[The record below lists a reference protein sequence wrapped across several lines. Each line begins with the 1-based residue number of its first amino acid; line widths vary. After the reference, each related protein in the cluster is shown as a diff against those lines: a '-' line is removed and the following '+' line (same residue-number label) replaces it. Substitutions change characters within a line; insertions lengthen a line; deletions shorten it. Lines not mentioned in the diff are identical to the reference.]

1 MALSLRLAFYLLLVF
16 CSSYV
21 LAQDAQDMAPK
32 DCGTC
37 HETQFH
43 TWQQAKHFKGGVVCG
58 VCHGEFHS
66 GTLSG
71 CTGCHTGKHNLDYRN
86 WQFVRDYMVE
96 GDTSDYYCIVC
107 HDPHNPKK
115 AKILLCN
122 SCHGSTANEPQ
133 PRKGFRMSLQSA
145 HNVFAEVAPRIDEAS
160 WNRRIK
166 SRAGKIQLGAG
177 AILVGGLLLFPYAF
191 TTFVAVRWIRRKLR
205 TRRNPVKK
213 SENDG

>member
-1 MALSLRLAFYLLLVF
+1 MPSSLRLAFLLFILCESF
-16 CSSYV
+16 SWG
-21 LAQDAQDMAPK
+21 QDMAAK
-32 DCGTC
+32 ECGSC
-37 HETQFH
+37 HETQFQ
-43 TWQQAKHFKGGVVCG
+43 TWQQAKHFKMGVVCG

-71 CTGCHTGKHNLDYRN
+71 CTGCHTGKHNLEFRN

-122 SCHGSTANEPQ
+122 TCHGSTAKEPQ
-133 PRKGFRMSLQSA
+133 PRKSVRMSLQSA
-145 HNVFAEVAPRIDEAS
+145 HNLFADIAPRMDEAT

-166 SRAGKIQLGAG
+166 SRSGKIQLGAG
-177 AILVGGLLLFPYAF
+177 VIVIGALLLFPYVF
-191 TTFVAVRWIRRKLR
+191 TGVVGIRWIRRKWR
-205 TRRNPVKK
+205 ERRNRREIPKNVDK
-213 SENDG
+213 